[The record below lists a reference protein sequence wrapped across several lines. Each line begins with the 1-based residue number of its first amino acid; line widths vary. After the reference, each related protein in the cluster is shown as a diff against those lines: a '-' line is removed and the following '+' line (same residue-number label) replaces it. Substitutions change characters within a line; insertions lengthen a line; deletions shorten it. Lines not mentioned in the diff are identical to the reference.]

1 MANGLD
7 HASNRGYYLSPPK
20 TVLYFLKK
28 EDSNNFFCLMGQD
41 FQYRLL
47 ILKLYDDTKCLIH
60 SSQATLCL
68 GGRNVTLFVI
78 CWWPYISMCLFFY
91 CFYNYQDLAYI

>member
-28 EDSNNFFCLMGQD
+28 EDSNNF
-41 FQYRLL
+41 LL
-47 ILKLYDDTKCLIH
+47 PHGT
-60 SSQATLCL
+60 
-68 GGRNVTLFVI
+68 RFPV
-78 CWWPYISMCLFFY
+78 
-91 CFYNYQDLAYI
+91 